1 MYCWYASLISSS
13 RALRFLRLS
22 ASNWTTVAAC
32 PRSSLKTVMSISS
45 EKREINPK
53 ALDSVRLRESL
64 ERFVDGGAGAEVEKV
79 HRSPDEERL
88 SRAHPGEDQN
98 LQVEGGPAMGSSLS

>member
-1 MYCWYASLISSS
+1 
-13 RALRFLRLS
+13 
-22 ASNWTTVAAC
+22 
-32 PRSSLKTVMSISS
+32 
-45 EKREINPK
+45 
-53 ALDSVRLRESL
+53 L

-98 LQVEGGPAMGSSLS
+98 LQVEGGSAMVSSLSELCIHI